1 MSTTPER
8 TLAALE
14 AYNRASRELAALY
27 RERGDLASTEI
38 ESRVSGYQQ
47 AITDGATVSDAR
59 HAADLASKHYSTEI
73 AKMNGE
79 IDGYLVELRYLDQL
93 LTHLRGQNA

>member
-1 MSTTPER
+1 M
-8 TLAALE
+8 E

-27 RERGDLASTEI
+27 RERGDLVSTETSARI
-38 ESRVSGYQQ
+38 DGYQQ

-79 IDGYLVELRYLDQL
+79 IDGYNVELRYLDQL
-93 LTHLRGQNA
+93 IAHLRGQNA